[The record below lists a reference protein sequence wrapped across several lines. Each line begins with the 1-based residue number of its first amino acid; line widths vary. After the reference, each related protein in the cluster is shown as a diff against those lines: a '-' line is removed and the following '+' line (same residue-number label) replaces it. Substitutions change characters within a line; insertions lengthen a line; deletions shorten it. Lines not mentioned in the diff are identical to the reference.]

1 MLNKKIAK
9 KLVLAQVASDGGKGI
24 EDLEFFD
31 SYVWERGYSV
41 KDRYILDA
49 IQLICT
55 KKDSGA
61 YFYVTRDEHIGSYL
75 VYFNVSLFDGR
86 YQISFHSF
94 NDVLE
99 RYCRTKKCAI
109 NWDRKESRETARRL
123 ITYIENGY

>member
-1 MLNKKIAK
+1 MLNKKIAR
-9 KLVLAQVASDGGKGI
+9 KLVLAQVASDGGKWI
-24 EDLEFFD
+24 DDLEWFD
-31 SYVWERGYSV
+31 PQVWQKGYAV
-41 KDRYILDA
+41 KDRYILDV
-49 IQLICT
+49 IQIICT

-94 NDVLE
+94 NDALD